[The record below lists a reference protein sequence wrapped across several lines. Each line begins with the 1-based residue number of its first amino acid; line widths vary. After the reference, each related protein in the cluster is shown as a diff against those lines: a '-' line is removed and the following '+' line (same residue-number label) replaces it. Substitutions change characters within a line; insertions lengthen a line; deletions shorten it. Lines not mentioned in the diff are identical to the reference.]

1 MNVLSYADSLTSS
14 LIYKPVSAWPTSPC
28 GAYEYLAKRIASAT
42 GLPFKLANGA
52 TGFHA
57 DGATRGTA
65 ARPAPGFTIAQR
77 ERFVIQWLA
86 KHDSFIPD
94 ALREEY
100 REAMKLAGHETETA
114 VVPEPL
120 EW

>member
-1 MNVLSYADSLTSS
+1 MNVLSYADSLASGLT
-14 LIYKPVSAWPTSPC
+14 YKPVSAWPTSPC
-28 GAYEYLAKRIASAT
+28 GAYEYLAKRVASAT
-42 GLPFKLANGA
+42 GLPFKLSNGC

-86 KHDSFIPD
+86 KHESFIPD
-94 ALREEY
+94 SLREEY
-100 REAMKLAGHETETA
+100 SQAMSAAGYEVETVKAET
-114 VVPEPL
+114 L
-120 EW
+120 DW